1 MYESI
6 ELGVNMDIEKILE
19 YQKLDFVLYKAN
31 RDFANS
37 EENKR
42 AQMFRKLR
50 NDLAESLIKLDK
62 ETGENFSEIDKAI
75 GAFENFMKKYKVAT
89 ITGAKTIEQA
99 DRIDETINTLISE
112 LATIQKD
119 IQQGFNRLQEI
130 ESKDAKE
137 AKQKLTKVLAELKNA
152 EIVRNEKRTEII
164 SSISQEGAAL
174 NKMQAELDPDD
185 LKLYNKVKS
194 AVNRMPCVVEYR
206 DGNCLGCGIEIKS
219 EVDSKLQKAG
229 DIAECPHCRR
239 IVYKK

>member
-1 MYESI
+1 
-6 ELGVNMDIEKILE
+6 MDIEKILE

-31 RDFANS
+31 KDFANS

-42 AQMFRKLR
+42 AQAYRKLR

-75 GAFENFMKKYKVAT
+75 SAYENFIKKYKSAT
-89 ITGAKTIEQA
+89 LSGARTLEQA
-99 DRIDETINTLISE
+99 DKIDDTINALINE
-112 LATIQKD
+112 LNLIQRD
-119 IQQGFNRLQEI
+119 IQRGFARLQEI
-130 ESKDAKE
+130 DTKDAKE
-137 AKQKLTKVLAELKNA
+137 IRQKLTKVLAELKNA
-152 EIVRNEKRTEII
+152 EIIRNEKRTEII

-174 NKMQAELDPDD
+174 NKMQAELDPED

-194 AVNRMPCVVEYR
+194 TVNRMPYVVEYR

-219 EVDSKLQKAG
+219 EVDSKLQKSG
-229 DIAECPHCRR
+229 DTAECPHCRR